1 MCKLSKLIARSAAYL
16 LLTHQNIRKP
26 SARKLFFLLLLELC
40 RSGPF
45 NTENWITAIH
55 SFLMS
60 FIIETRDTTIKNILG
75 SFITENWNT
84 VTYNFWGSFIVENRD
99 ISIDNF
105 LVSFITENWDIATEI
120 TFWGHY
126 REPTHYSTEPRY
138 CYK

>member
-84 VTYNFWGSFIVENRD
+84 TVENWNTTVTYNFLESFIAENWD
-99 ISIDNF
+99 ISIGNF
-105 LVSFITENWDIATEI
+105 LVSFITEL
-120 TFWGHY
+120 
-126 REPTHYSTEPRY
+126 RY
-138 CYK
+138 CYKNNFLRSLQRTNTL